1 MVYKNGNIFLDFEF
15 QKALESYSIQR
26 QPAGVKTLD
35 ANVLLQIMNLTTG
48 DKHGMITL
56 KELDEYDELDTVING
71 CCFIVQSHTKQ
82 PER

>member
-48 DKHGMITL
+48 D
-56 KELDEYDELDTVING
+56 
-71 CCFIVQSHTKQ
+71 
-82 PER
+82 